1 MAWLGIWFGI
11 SNTCGVWSNGVG
23 QDRENDEEHDEECAE
38 EGFQLTRVKFDING
52 AGGGEALGMGYSSIN
67 IWDGSGLK
75 LAWSRKKSSYFKN
88 NFPILCYLVIRIDQ
102 FLMFVLTLRSFLSNE
117 DLFQYVSLHFL
128 MDLGR

>member
-38 EGFQLTRVKFDING
+38 EGSQLTRVKFDING

-67 IWDGSGLK
+67 I
-75 LAWSRKKSSYFKN
+75 
-88 NFPILCYLVIRIDQ
+88 
-102 FLMFVLTLRSFLSNE
+102 
-117 DLFQYVSLHFL
+117 
-128 MDLGR
+128 